1 MPPNFLTT
9 RLPVSQDVDVQLKVW
24 KDLAI
29 SKQILM
35 GAATDALGLS
45 SECTTAELKTALN
58 EAIKRARDADVNIQ
72 ATLSQTEQ
80 QLGEFSQRTEIAERA
95 RVEAEELVATATEAR
110 AQAERQLA
118 VGKADNADALKK
130 ARAEVTDKQNKL
142 KAISK
147 ALADTPE
154 NVVRKLKTLKK
165 QKLDE
170 ARLRTQSETRLQ
182 KMRKEKSQLEAE
194 LETQKSTLESVAK
207 LLEQVKAMRETCV
220 QAEATIK
227 GLSDKKT
234 DQLVLP
240 EFDEAAFEEL
250 HETLLGEDK
259 KEK

>member
-1 MPPNFLTT
+1 M
-9 RLPVSQDVDVQLKVW
+9 RVPVSQDVEVQLKVW

-35 GAATDALGLS
+35 GAATDALGLN
-45 SECTTAELKTALN
+45 SECTTDELKTALN
-58 EAIKRARDADVNIQ
+58 EAIKRAREADNDIQ
-72 ATLSQTEQ
+72 ETRAQAEQ
-80 QLGEFSQRTEIAERA
+80 QVAEFRQRAETAERA
-95 RVEAEELVATATEAR
+95 RAEAEEQAAAAIEAR

-118 VGKADNADALKK
+118 AGKADNAEALKK
-130 ARAEVTDKQNKL
+130 ARAEVTEKQNQL

-165 QKLDE
+165 QKMDE
-170 ARLRTQSETRLQ
+170 ARLRGQVETRLQ

-194 LETQKSTLESVAK
+194 LETQKSTLESVTK
-207 LLEQVKAMRETCV
+207 LLDQVKAMRETCV

-227 GLSDKKT
+227 SLSDKKK
-234 DQLVLP
+234 DQLILP

-250 HETLLGEDK
+250 YKTLVGEE
-259 KEK
+259 EK